1 MCGIF
6 GSITAFG
13 AAPDLKDS
21 EVDRILDAL
30 DHRGPDGR
38 GTWGRENF
46 ILGHTRLAVR
56 DLGSRA
62 ANQPLVT
69 PDGRFALVYNG
80 ELYGDRELRQR
91 LEPAVLR
98 ATGGQGF
105 ATTCDAETLLWALA
119 LEGPATLDR
128 LRGMY
133 ALAFVDLK
141 QRTMVLARDPLGV
154 KPLVWARTET
164 GGLAF
169 ASEPRALLQHPG
181 VALAPDPA
189 MIGAY
194 LVTSRRSFA
203 GRTFFEGIQFVD
215 PGSVLEIQLA
225 SGDPAPKEL
234 ASGVRFSRP
243 VDEKAAPAAECAD
256 IVDDSIRAQLVS
268 DVPVCAFLS
277 GGLDSAILTHT
288 AADERARHGAS
299 PLASW
304 CASAIEDGVELGPDP
319 PIARGFADVLGSVHT
334 DVHTNEATYLRE
346 WHEHIAHL
354 WQPLSTP
361 NEIAISETARAIRQ
375 TGAIVALSGEGA
387 DELFAGYDGALA
399 AFCAHASMDDPPIDA
414 ARFHLEIGSWVSPAA
429 LGQVMRGPDTDEIS
443 DYLVKTNW
451 AAFECAKEE
460 AGVHGTALD
469 AHLRLQCSMNLTPLL
484 ERLDGALMRHG
495 VEGRTPFAD
504 EAVLAF
510 ANRQPFAAKFEAH
523 AGGAHASKMILR
535 DAFRSQLPQPIVDR
549 PKASFPMP
557 FERWSAHVAVEAA
570 ASPFVREW
578 VQPAAL
584 AAVQSDPIKHWKL
597 SWLIGNLGLFGEA
610 AFGASRVSQRAA
622 S

>member
-6 GSITAFG
+6 GSISVFG
-13 AAPDLKDS
+13 DTPDLWDS
-21 EVDRILDAL
+21 DVARILDAL

-38 GTWGRENF
+38 GTWARDNF
-46 ILGHTRLAVR
+46 VLGHTRLAVR
-56 DLGSRA
+56 DPSSRA

-69 PDGRFALVYNG
+69 PDGRHALVYNG
-80 ELYGDRELRQR
+80 ELYGEVELRKR
-91 LEPAVLR
+91 LEPLVLR
-98 ATGGQGF
+98 ATGGRGF
-105 ATTCDAETLLWALA
+105 ATTCDAETVLWALA
-119 LEGPATLDR
+119 LEGPAVLDR

-141 QRTMVLARDPLGV
+141 QRTMLLARDPMGV

-169 ASEPRALLQHPG
+169 ASEARALLQHPG
-181 VALAPDPA
+181 LVARPDPA

-194 LVTSRRSFA
+194 LMTSRRSFA
-203 GRTFFEGIQFVD
+203 GRTLFDGVGSVD
-215 PGSVLEIQLA
+215 PGSVLQIDLA
-225 SGDPAPKEL
+225 SPDLTPTEI
-234 ASGVRFSRP
+234 ASGARFSRP
-243 VDEKAAPAAECAD
+243 VGENTATAAECAEL
-256 IVDDSIRAQLVS
+256 VDESIRAQLVS

-277 GGLDSAILTHT
+277 GGLDSAILTHV

-304 CASAIEDGVELGPDP
+304 CASAIEGGVELGPDP
-319 PIARGFADVLGSVHT
+319 PMAREFAAVLGSVHT
-334 DVHTNEATYLRE
+334 DVHTDEPTYMRE
-346 WHEHIAHL
+346 WREHIAHL

-361 NEIAISETARAIRQ
+361 NEIAISETARAIRAA
-375 TGAIVALSGEGA
+375 GAIVALSGEGA
-387 DELFAGYDGALA
+387 DELFGGYDGALA
-399 AFCAHASMDDPPIDA
+399 AYCAHASMEDAPMDA

-429 LGQVMRGPDTDEIS
+429 LSQVMRGPDTDEIS
-443 DYLVKTNW
+443 DYLVKTHW
-451 AAFECAKEE
+451 AAFECAKAE
-460 AGVHGTALD
+460 AGAHGTELD

-484 ERLDGALMRHG
+484 ERLDAALMRHG

-510 ANRQPFAAKFEAH
+510 AEQVPFAAKFEARPD
-523 AGGAHASKMILR
+523 GVHASKKILR
-535 DAFRSQLPQPIVDR
+535 EAFRPQLPQAIVDR

-557 FERWSAHVAVEAA
+557 FERWSAQAAREAVK
-570 ASPFVREW
+570 SPFVQEW
-578 VQPAAL
+578 IQPAAL
-584 AAVQSDPIKHWKL
+584 AAVASDPVKHWKL

-610 AFGASRVSQRAA
+610 AFGAGASDQRIA